1 MKKYSKITIG
11 SNRSFGIVFFIIFFL
26 ISLYPTLNNENI
38 NLYFLS
44 ISIVFLILGLL
55 NSKLLNPL
63 NKLWFKFGIL
73 LGNLISPIIMG
84 LVYFFVITP
93 IAMLLKIFNK
103 DFKSNKITLFGHSR
117 GGAISLLKSVIVIFL
132 QHDFN

>member
-1 MKKYSKITIG
+1 MIIG
-11 SNRSFGIVFFIIFFL
+11 L
-26 ISLYPTLNNENI
+26 WPLKNNGDL
-38 NLYFLS
+38 NLYIVLLS
-44 ISIVFLILGLL
+44 ISFLILGLL

-103 DFKSNKITLFGHSR
+103 DVLNLKQNKKDLR
-117 GGAISLLKSVIVIFL
+117 GGLGVRFQVLRGGLGVKTSTSLNVNS
-132 QHDFN
+132 DFRGGLSLHAG

>member
-1 MKKYSKITIG
+1 MNSEKNKS

-103 DFKSNKITLFGHSR
+103 DVLNLKQNKKNTYWIDKIKSESTMKDQF
-117 GGAISLLKSVIVIFL
+117 
-132 QHDFN
+132 

>member
-1 MKKYSKITIG
+1 M
-11 SNRSFGIVFFIIFFL
+11 
-26 ISLYPTLNNENI
+26 
-38 NLYFLS
+38 
-44 ISIVFLILGLL
+44 FLILGLL

-103 DFKSNKITLFGHSR
+103 DVLNLKKNKKNTYWIDKIKSESTMKDQF
-117 GGAISLLKSVIVIFL
+117 
-132 QHDFN
+132 

>member
-93 IAMLLKIFNK
+93 IAILLKIFNK
-103 DFKSNKITLFGHSR
+103 DVLNLKQNKKKTYWIDKIKSESTMKDQF
-117 GGAISLLKSVIVIFL
+117 
-132 QHDFN
+132 

>member
-11 SNRSFGIVFFIIFFL
+11 SNRSFGIFFFIIFFL

-55 NSKLLNPL
+55 NSKLLNPP

-93 IAMLLKIFNK
+93 IAILLKIFNK
-103 DFKSNKITLFGHSR
+103 DVLNLKQNKKNTYWIHKIKSESTMKDQF
-117 GGAISLLKSVIVIFL
+117 
-132 QHDFN
+132 